1 MTTEEI
7 LLQTIASLT
16 KTNEEQGRQL
26 SEQNSLIAGLT
37 AELKKMSAQIAWFQR
52 QMFGRRSE
60 KNISIDTQPG
70 LFDAAEPDAAQES
83 SEITETEDGTAAEE
97 TVTYTRRKGRTGTAR
112 ARETWENL
120 PVLET
125 RTIEP
130 EDVDLTRYRRIGE
143 ETTFLVGFEP
153 GKYYRIAVVRP
164 KYGLIDPT
172 EPVERGK
179 GVLIAP
185 LPKFPIYKGVPDA
198 SLLAE
203 MELQKYEYHMP
214 FYRQIK
220 QMAHLGMKG
229 LKEAT
234 MVGWHKRTM
243 ELLRPLYDLLASEVF
258 HSDYVQTDEST
269 VPVIDNE
276 KGQADKEYLWM
287 SRAVMERLVVF
298 FYDQGSRAGDVVK
311 SMTDRYGFKGYM
323 QCDGF
328 GGYTAAYKSSIFVR
342 LVHCMVHIRREWER
356 ALEENRKAA
365 SWFLGRIRELYHIE
379 HECDIAGLDF
389 NGRRAERQKKSRPL
403 MVEMK
408 EWLETEGIRYSQN
421 SLTGKAVTYAYTRWD
436 AMMRVLDDGRL
447 LLDNN
452 LAENEIRPITLGRK
466 NYLFCGNH
474 EAAENMCVIQSLLA
488 TCRNHDIN
496 PRLYLNSVIASMP
509 YFEKASED
517 ELRVLLPHKWKEFH
531 PEAIMTTPVRQ
542 LAK

>member
-1 MTTEEI
+1 MTTEEM
-7 LLQTIASLT
+7 LLQTVASLT
-16 KTNEEQGRQL
+16 KINEEQGRQ
-26 SEQNSLIAGLT
+26 IAELT
-37 AELKKMSAQIAWFQR
+37 AELKKMSAQVAWFQR
-52 QMFGRRSE
+52 QMFGRKSE
-60 KNISIDTQPG
+60 KHISIDNQPS
-70 LFDAAEPDAAQES
+70 LFDIAELDAAQGS
-83 SEITETEDGTAAEE
+83 CTASELDEGSQTKEE
-97 TVTYTRRKGRTGTAR
+97 TISYTRRKGRQGTAR
-112 ARETWENL
+112 TRETWENL

-125 RTIEP
+125 KTIEP
-130 EDVDLTRYRRIGE
+130 EGVDLTRYRRMGE
-143 ETTFLVGFEP
+143 ETTYLVGFEP

-203 MELQKYEYHMP
+203 IELQKYEYHTP

-234 MVGWHKRTM
+234 VVGWHKRTM
-243 ELLRPLYDLLASEVF
+243 ELLRPLYDLLAREVF
-258 HSDYVQTDEST
+258 HSGYVQTDEST

-276 KGQADKEYLWM
+276 KGQAEKEYLWM

-298 FYDQGSRAGDVVK
+298 FYDEGSRAGDVVK
-311 SMTDRYGFKGYM
+311 SRTDQYHFKGYM

-328 GGYTAAYKSSIFVR
+328 GGYTAAYKSSADVR

-356 ALEENRKAA
+356 ALGENRKAA
-365 SWFLGRIRELYHIE
+365 SWFLGKIRELYHIE
-379 HECDIAGLDF
+379 HECDKAGMDF
-389 NGRRAERQKKSRPL
+389 DARKAERQEKSRPI
-403 MVEMK
+403 MEEMR
-408 EWLETEGIRYSQN
+408 EWLETEGIRYSQS
-421 SLTGKAVTYAYTRWD
+421 SLTGKAVTYAYTRWE
-436 AMMRVLDDGRL
+436 AMLRVLDDGRL

-474 EAAENMCVIQSLLA
+474 ESAQNMCVIQSLLA

-509 YFEKASED
+509 YFEKASEE
-517 ELRVLLPHKWKEFH
+517 ELLVLLPHRCKEFH
-531 PEAIMTTPVRQ
+531 PEAIMTTSVRQ

>member
-1 MTTEEI
+1 M
-7 LLQTIASLT
+7 
-16 KTNEEQGRQL
+16 

-70 LFDAAEPDAAQES
+70 LFDAAELDAAQES
-83 SEITETEDGTAAEE
+83 SEITETEDETATEE

-185 LPKFPIYKGVPDA
+185 LPKFLIYKGVPDA

-203 MELQKYEYHMP
+203 IELQKYEYHMP

-311 SMTDRYGFKGYM
+311 SRTDRYGFKGYM

-365 SWFLGRIRELYHIE
+365 SWYLGRIRELYHIE
-379 HECDIAGLDF
+379 HECDRAGLDF
-389 NGRRAERQKKSRPL
+389 NARRAERQKKSRPL
-403 MVEMK
+403 MMEMK
-408 EWLETEGIRYSQN
+408 EWLETEGLRYSQN

-517 ELRVLLPHKWKEFH
+517 ELRGLLPHKWKEFH

>member
-1 MTTEEI
+1 M
-7 LLQTIASLT
+7 
-16 KTNEEQGRQL
+16 

-70 LFDAAEPDAAQES
+70 LFDAAELDAAQES
-83 SEITETEDGTAAEE
+83 SEITETEDETATEE
-97 TVTYTRRKGRTGTAR
+97 TVTYTRRKGKTGTAR

-153 GKYYRIAVVRP
+153 GKYHRIAVVRP

-229 LKEAT
+229 LKEAA

-379 HECDIAGLDF
+379 HECDRAGLDF
-389 NGRRAERQKKSRPL
+389 NARRAERQKKSRPL

-517 ELRVLLPHKWKEFH
+517 ELRGLLPHKWKEFH